1 MFFAFSCE
9 FIYLFIFQ
17 PGGCLLEFIVKVD
30 LQATVSLSLKNLGM
44 SLFHLHFWIVLLD
57 MYFLVDFF
65 LNLSI
70 LNISSHFLASSI
82 VVMKLLI
89 LLRVLYGESLFSCYV
104 EKLFVPWQFEYDVS
118 RYGSV

>member
-70 LNISSHFLASSI
+70 LNISSHS
-82 VVMKLLI
+82 LLTY
-89 LLRVLYGESLFSCYV
+89 RVSTN
-104 EKLFVPWQFEYDVS
+104 
-118 RYGSV
+118 